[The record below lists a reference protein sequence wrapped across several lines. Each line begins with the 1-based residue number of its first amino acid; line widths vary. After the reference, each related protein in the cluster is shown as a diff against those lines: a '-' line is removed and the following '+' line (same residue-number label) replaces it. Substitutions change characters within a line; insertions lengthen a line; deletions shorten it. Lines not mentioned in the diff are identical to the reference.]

1 MPFSVELV
9 VGVYCILIGTL
20 IAIMWISLLLKGSV
34 PELKTS
40 PGSIYLHIS
49 AEILTAV
56 LLLAGGIGAI
66 FLSWGSLPLM
76 LSLGM
81 LLYTCINSAGY
92 YVQSRALPM
101 VAFFAALT
109 LLTGI
114 STITLFLT

>member
-9 VGVYCILIGTL
+9 VGGYCILIGAL
-20 IAIMWISLLLKGSV
+20 IAIVWTSLLLKGLV

-40 PGSIYLHIS
+40 PGSIYLHLT

-56 LLLAGGIGAI
+56 LLLAGGLGAI
-66 FLSWGSLPLM
+66 FLSSGSLPLM

-92 YVQSRALPM
+92 YAESRTLPM
-101 VAFFAALT
+101 VALFAVLT
-109 LLTGI
+109 LLTAASI
-114 STITLFLT
+114 IALF